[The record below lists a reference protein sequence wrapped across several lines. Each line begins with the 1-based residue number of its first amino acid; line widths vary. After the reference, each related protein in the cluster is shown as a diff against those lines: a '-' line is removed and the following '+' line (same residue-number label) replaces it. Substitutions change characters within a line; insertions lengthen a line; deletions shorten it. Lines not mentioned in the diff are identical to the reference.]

1 MIMAFFTDGIIIA
14 DILIS
19 ERLLMWEGAMAMALI
34 THTISAKKI
43 AINYQQIFRHSFND
57 ENA

>member
-34 THTISAKKI
+34 THTISVKKI